1 MKMKWPVI
9 SGVVIVMLLL
19 GFNRFLY
26 GVATGE
32 QPGYKSISAEQALEI
47 LEEKD
52 KDVLLL
58 DVRTPQ
64 EFTGRLGHIDG
75 AKLIPVQVLSSRIDE
90 IAQYKDKTVILV
102 CHSGRRSKIAG
113 NILTQSGFKNV
124 MEISTGMVG
133 VRKLQSAVAR

>member
-1 MKMKWPVI
+1 MKKKWSLI
-9 SGVVIVMLLL
+9 SGVLIIMLLL

-32 QPGYKSISAEQALEI
+32 TPAYKSISAEQALEI
-47 LEEKD
+47 LEKND

-102 CHSGRRSKIAG
+102 CHSGRRSKVAG

-133 VRKLQSAVAR
+133 VRKLQSAVTR

>member
-1 MKMKWPVI
+1 MNKKWSVI
-9 SGVVIVMLLL
+9 TGVVIVMLLL

-32 QPGYKSISAEQALEI
+32 TPGYKSISAEQALEI
-47 LEEKD
+47 LEKKD

-113 NILTQSGFKNV
+113 NILTQNGFKNV

-133 VRKLQSAVAR
+133 VRKLQSTVAR

>member
-1 MKMKWPVI
+1 MNKKWSVI

-32 QPGYKSISAEQALEI
+32 SPTYKSISAEQALEI
-47 LEEKD
+47 LDKKD

-64 EFTGRLGHIDG
+64 EFTGKLGHLDG
-75 AKLIPVQVLSSRIDE
+75 AKLIPVQVLSNRIDE

-102 CHSGRRSKIAG
+102 CHAGRRSKIAG
-113 NILTQSGFKNV
+113 NILTQAGFKNV
-124 MEISTGMVG
+124 MEIATGMVG
-133 VRKLQSAVAR
+133 VRKLQSAVTR